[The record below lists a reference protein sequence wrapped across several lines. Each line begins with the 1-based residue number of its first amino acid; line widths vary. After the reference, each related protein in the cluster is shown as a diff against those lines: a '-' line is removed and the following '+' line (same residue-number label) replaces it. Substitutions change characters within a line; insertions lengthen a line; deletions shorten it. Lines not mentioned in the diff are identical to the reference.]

1 MKIYATRS
9 VVAPTA
15 TQGGGLM
22 QGRGLMTDAT
32 RIARQLLVSLL
43 VLCALS
49 LAMPTYG
56 AEPEKSFDVYGFA
69 QVDYIQDFK
78 RVDPAWEDTLR
89 PTRIPTTEGQF
100 GSNGQASVSAK
111 QSRLGVQGTLPVEG
125 SELYAK
131 FEFDLFGVGADAG
144 QMTIRPR
151 HMYGQW
157 RQFLGG
163 QTNSLFMDIDLFP
176 NLVDYWGPTGMVFL
190 RTPQIRWTPISG
202 DTTFAVAIE
211 KPGNDID
218 PGQVRTLDPTLG
230 ANLRNDEKAPDITAQ
245 LRFDRAWGHVLL
257 GAIARRI
264 GFDTLGTPDN
274 EPKDHD
280 TGWGLDVG
288 GSVNVRAKDKIILGV
303 VYGEGIA
310 SYMNDGGVD
319 LAPDGVVG
327 AVEPQA
333 VPLFGVIAYY
343 DLYWSEKFSSSF
355 GYSRTQVE
363 NTSLQTPDAYF
374 KGDYASANLLYYPGE
389 KMLMG
394 VEALWGRR
402 TDNNG
407 ASGEDYRVQVTFK
420 YSFSSK
426 DFLP

>member
-1 MKIYATRS
+1 MGSVTRFARRLS
-9 VVAPTA
+9 ISLPALGALVLTAPTHA
-15 TQGGGLM
+15 A
-22 QGRGLMTDAT
+22 D
-32 RIARQLLVSLL
+32 
-43 VLCALS
+43 
-49 LAMPTYG
+49 
-56 AEPEKSFDVYGFA
+56 PEKSFEVYGFA

-89 PTRIPTTEGQF
+89 PSKIPTTEGQF
-100 GSNGQASVSAK
+100 GSDGQASVSAK

-131 FEFDLFGVGADAG
+131 FEFDLFGVGVDAG
-144 QMTIRPR
+144 QFTIRPR
-151 HMYGQW
+151 HIYGQW

-176 NLVDYWGPTGMVFL
+176 NVVDYWGPAGMVFL

-202 DTTFAVAIE
+202 DTSFAVAIE

-218 PGQVRTLDPTLG
+218 PGQVRILDPGLG
-230 ANLRNDEKAPDITAQ
+230 ANIRNDEKAPDITAQ
-245 LRFDRAWGHVLL
+245 LRFSGDWGHVLL

-264 GFDTLGTPDN
+264 GFDTLGTPNN
-274 EPKDHD
+274 EPKNHR
-280 TGWGLDVG
+280 TGWGADL
-288 GSVNVRAKDKIILGV
+288 GSSFNLRQKDKIILGV

-319 LAPDGVVG
+319 LAPDDVNG
-327 AVEPQA
+327 AIKPKA
-333 VPLFGVIAYY
+333 VPLLGVIAYY

-363 NTSLQTPDAYF
+363 NTTLQTPDAFF
-374 KGDYASANLLYYPGE
+374 KGEYASVNLLYYPGE
-389 KMLMG
+389 KMLIG
-394 VEALWGRR
+394 VEGLWGRR

-407 ASGEDYRVQVTFK
+407 ATGDDYRVQVSFK

-426 DFLP
+426 DFSS